1 MNASERAVPKR
12 PSGLDSRSVLVV
24 PPRSWRGV
32 NGFHAK
38 RKISRLLKGG
48 CRHKFLTTK
57 TAFRKTESSMALIQ
71 TDRDNV
77 VRLTHSL
84 HSPAP
89 IRLVVRRIV
98 QTCEC
103 LFSPFRR
110 QLARL
115 AQWSTQRGDRTRLS
129 MAERARQR
137 RVLAQ
142 LSDRELRDIGL
153 TRYDIEFVLRQSSW
167 R

>member
-1 MNASERAVPKR
+1 VR
-12 PSGLDSRSVLVV
+12 
-24 PPRSWRGV
+24 V
-32 NGFHAK
+32 NGFHAQ

-48 CRHKFLTTK
+48 RHRTFVTTK
-57 TAFRKTESSMALIQ
+57 AALTVSSMALIQ

-89 IRLVVRRIV
+89 IRLLVRRTV
-98 QTCEC
+98 QACERVV
-103 LFSPFRR
+103 SAVRW

-115 AQWSTQRGDRTRLS
+115 AQWSTQRRVRTRLS

-137 RVLAQ
+137 RLLAQ

-153 TRYDIEFVLRQSSW
+153 TRYDIEFVLRRSSW

>member
-1 MNASERAVPKR
+1 M
-12 PSGLDSRSVLVV
+12 
-24 PPRSWRGV
+24 WV
-32 NGFHAK
+32 NGFHAQ

-48 CRHKFLTTK
+48 RRHTYRCNNKSG
-57 TAFRKTESSMALIQ
+57 FRKTVSSMALIQ

-77 VRLTHSL
+77 VRLTHAL

-89 IRLVVRRIV
+89 IRQVVGRSV
-98 QTCEC
+98 QASERVVSTV
-103 LFSPFRR
+103 RR

-115 AQWSTQRGDRTRLS
+115 AQWSMQRRVRTQLS
-129 MAERARQR
+129 MAERGRQR
-137 RVLAQ
+137 RALER

>member
-1 MNASERAVPKR
+1 
-12 PSGLDSRSVLVV
+12 
-24 PPRSWRGV
+24 
-32 NGFHAK
+32 
-38 RKISRLLKGG
+38 
-48 CRHKFLTTK
+48 
-57 TAFRKTESSMALIQ
+57 MALIQ
-71 TDRDNV
+71 TDGDNV
-77 VRLTHSL
+77 IRLTHSL

-89 IRLVVRRIV
+89 IRLVVRRTV
-98 QTCEC
+98 RACERVV
-103 LFSPFRR
+103 SAVRQ

-115 AQWSTQRGDRTRLS
+115 AQWSTQRRVRTRLS

-137 RVLAQ
+137 RLLAQ